1 MKNLFIFI
9 ISIYSIS
16 GCSETKSEKALINK
30 FINEIKFNKEFNF
43 LDSKKY
49 IIYNSMNLKKE
60 EFISLLINENI
71 KLLRQ
76 NLSKND
82 SIKIFT
88 HNELIKNQVNF
99 SFNYKDYSK
108 VYYVIGDNKNV
119 ITTIIVD
126 SRKVI
131 SFSYNIIKNI
141 NKPKTPL
148 LLNEI

>member
-9 ISIYSIS
+9 ISICSIS
-16 GCSETKSEKALINK
+16 GCSEKKSERILINK
-30 FINEIKFNKEFNF
+30 FINEIKLNKEFNF

-49 IIYNSMNLKKE
+49 INYKSMNLKKE
-60 EFISLLINENI
+60 EVVSLLINENI
-71 KLLRQ
+71 KLLRK

-99 SFNYKDYSK
+99 SFNYKYYSK
-108 VYYVIGDNKNV
+108 VYYIIGDNKNV

-131 SFSYNIIKNI
+131 AFSYNIIKNI

>member
-1 MKNLFIFI
+1 
-9 ISIYSIS
+9 
-16 GCSETKSEKALINK
+16 
-30 FINEIKFNKEFNF
+30 
-43 LDSKKY
+43 
-49 IIYNSMNLKKE
+49 
-60 EFISLLINENI
+60 
-71 KLLRQ
+71 LRQ

-99 SFNYKDYSK
+99 SFNYKYYSK
-108 VYYVIGDNKNV
+108 VYYIIGDNKNV